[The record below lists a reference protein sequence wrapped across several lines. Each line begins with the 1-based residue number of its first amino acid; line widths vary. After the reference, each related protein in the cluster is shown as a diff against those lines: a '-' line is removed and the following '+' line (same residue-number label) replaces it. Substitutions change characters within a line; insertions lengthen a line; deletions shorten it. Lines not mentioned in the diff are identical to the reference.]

1 MDTALSRHS
10 RAGGNPAGQQEGL
23 DPSLRQGDEM
33 NKNILPLP
41 MGEGRGEGHR
51 KIKFIVDIH
60 KFRRNIW

>member
-1 MDTALSRHS
+1 
-10 RAGGNPAGQQEGL
+10 
-23 DPSLRQGDEM
+23 M